1 MRGINKVQYG
11 LVRDLVNGRLA
22 RYTNWTM
29 PQVSPVCTL
38 ATNVTPHPNRQ
49 YEEAHGDSRKYFT
62 IPATICLAFKFSFCQ
77 YLNILLIPV
86 CVPASSICRGRTGG
100 GRRGE
105 TGKLYRPTPTC
116 IFVHFS
122 KCISFHC
129 KMYFAG
135 DRHCTPTC
143 NFPYISAFFATA
155 KLY

>member
-1 MRGINKVQYG
+1 MEIGVHKLDNAAGVACLQSPYLPPVQLLIQSG
-11 LVRDLVNGRLA
+11 G
-22 RYTNWTM
+22 
-29 PQVSPVCTL
+29 
-38 ATNVTPHPNRQ
+38 Q
-49 YEEAHGDSRKYFT
+49 YEEETAEQIRCQMLKSRQFVPLST
-62 IPATICLAFKFSFCQ
+62 FVCQ

-155 KLY
+155 KFY